1 MRSTQHLSESSQQR
15 GDRLLAE
22 YRAAKVYRR
31 VPPGCDCD
39 PVERELERI
48 SRTPS
53 PSRWRRIRRALRP
66 WVAGFDNP
74 YMDAL
79 WLAFMIYFAVLHV
92 ILAAMWIAD
101 HQAPPTSGAFSADE
115 VATRPAAIPLGGGAT
130 GEGR

>member
-1 MRSTQHLSESSQQR
+1 MHQHLSESSQQR

-22 YRAAKVYRR
+22 FQAERSGAAPIVR
-31 VPPGCDCD
+31 
-39 PVERELERI
+39 
-48 SRTPS
+48 
-53 PSRWRRIRRALRP
+53 PSRWQRIRRALRP

-115 VATRPAAIPLGGGAT
+115 VASRPAAIPLGGGAN
-130 GEGR
+130 GEAR